1 MLCCEEILSLV
12 YIFFPNVLGVVMYD
26 DEFGTKLNKIQT
38 TTFTYPFYLFMVNTE
53 V

>member
-1 MLCCEEILSLV
+1 MKKFYLWFRVEHALSM
-12 YIFFPNVLGVVMYD
+12 VMFD

-38 TTFTYPFYLFMVNTE
+38 TTFTYPFDLFMVNTE